1 MALRLEN
8 ITKRFPGGIVAND
21 AVDLTLRPGEVL
33 ALVGENGAGK
43 STLMNI
49 LYGLYQADDGQILID
64 DMRQRF
70 DSPSDAIAAGIGMVH
85 QHFMLVPVFTV
96 AENVILGVEP
106 VGRLGT
112 IDMATARDEVRRLS
126 AQYGLD
132 LDPDDIVG
140 ELPVGL
146 QQRVEIIKVL
156 FRDARF
162 LIFDEPTAV
171 LTPQEVDDFF
181 GIVRTLRDAGRSVVF
196 ITHKLKEALG
206 AADRI
211 SVLRR
216 GKIVGEALPHEVDQ
230 NSLAEMMVG
239 RPVNLDVDKDA
250 HDPGETVLQ
259 VSHLSVRSPGGQRLL
274 DDVSFEVRAGEIV
287 GVAGVQGNG
296 QTELIEAII
305 GLRHVDVGTIEIGGR
320 DMTNASPRAVH
331 AASVAHIPE
340 KRQAQ
345 GLIMDFSLVENVVL
359 DSYYT
364 PEFSTHGSMNWA
376 AARVRTDALM
386 KEYDVRAADANVAAK
401 TLSGGNQ
408 QKLIVAREIDRDV
421 ALTIAAQPTRGVDVG
436 SVEHIRQRLA
446 DERNAGTG
454 LFLVSSEL
462 DEILALSDRILV
474 MFRGSIVAE
483 RQPDDVTAAELGL
496 LMAGIDPSSEQS
508 GKTDWATPQVTR

>member
-1 MALRLEN
+1 MELRLEN

-21 AVDLTLRPGEVL
+21 SVDLALRGGEVL

-49 LYGLYQADDGQILID
+49 LYGLYQADEGQITID
-64 DMRQRF
+64 GEVQHF
-70 DSPSDAIAAGIGMVH
+70 ESPSDAIAAGVGMVH

-96 AENVILGVEP
+96 AENVVLGVEP
-106 VGRLGT
+106 VGRFGALN
-112 IDMATARDEVRRLS
+112 MAKAREEVRRLS
-126 AQYGLD
+126 AEYGLD

-146 QQRVEIIKVL
+146 QQRVEIVKVL

-181 GIVRTLRDAGRSVVF
+181 GIVNTLRDDGRAVVF

-216 GKIVGEALPHEVDQ
+216 GAIVGEALPSEVDQ
-230 NSLAEMMVG
+230 HSLAEMMVG
-239 RPVNLDVDKDA
+239 RAVDLDIAKA
-250 HDPGETVLQ
+250 MHEPGDV
-259 VSHLSVRSPGGQRLL
+259 VLSVDGLSETTADGHRVL
-274 DDVSFEVRAGEIV
+274 DDVCLDVRAGEIV
-287 GVAGVQGNG
+287 GIAGVQGNG

-305 GLRHVDVGTIEIGGR
+305 GLRHVDHGSLRLLGQAI
-320 DMTNASPRAVH
+320 TNATPRQVH
-331 AASVAHIPE
+331 QASVAHIPE

-364 PEFSTHGSMNWA
+364 PEFSARGSMKWA
-376 AARVRTDALM
+376 AARAHTEALM
-386 KEYDVRAADANVAAK
+386 KDYDVRASDANAAAK

-408 QKLIVAREIDRDV
+408 QKLIVAREVDRDV
-421 ALTIAAQPTRGVDVG
+421 ALTVAAQPTRGVDVG
-436 SVEHIRQRLA
+436 SVEHIRRRLA
-446 DERNAGTG
+446 EERDAGTA
-454 LFLVSSEL
+454 LLLVSSEL
-462 DEILALSDRILV
+462 DEILALSDRIIV
-474 MFRGSIVAE
+474 MFRGRIVAE
-483 RQPDDVTAAELGL
+483 RRPEDTTTAELGL
-496 LMAGIDPSSEQS
+496 LMAGIDPSIAPENPPTS
-508 GKTDWATPQVTR
+508 ATMEMSR